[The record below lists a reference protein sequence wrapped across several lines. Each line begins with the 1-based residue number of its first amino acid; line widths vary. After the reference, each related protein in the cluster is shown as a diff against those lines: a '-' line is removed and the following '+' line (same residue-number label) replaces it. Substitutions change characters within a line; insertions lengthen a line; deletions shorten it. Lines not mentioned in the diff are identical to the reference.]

1 MLAVIS
7 PIAQGLYRRKLLNNS
22 IIIMSYVNYCRRC
35 YNVVLIRSQTG
46 HKVVQMR
53 EQVAKLVCWSYCIL
67 VKICIIIAETF
78 SSEIAQVSRP
88 RDISSNKKITR
99 SKLFSR
105 LMPEQ
110 RHRQHTYSINSYSLQ
125 SIIYKNE

>member
-1 MLAVIS
+1 MHAVIS
-7 PIAQGLYRRKLLNNS
+7 PITQRLYRRKLLNNS
-22 IIIMSYVNYCRRC
+22 IIIMSYVYYCRRC
-35 YNVVLIRSQTG
+35 YNVVLIWSQAG

-78 SSEIAQVSRP
+78 SEIAQVSWP

-99 SKLFSR
+99 SKLSSR

-125 SIIYKNE
+125 SIYKNE